1 MGMHSVFVIWPECS
15 TYVVSISLFLCVC
28 VCAFFL
34 LLSVFLFHLFC
45 VAFSLR
51 SLSLVRAWALNTICK
66 WKYASDYFLIRI
78 FFQNICEPNFCSVDN
93 FEYMF
98 LFLLSFHQMSTSNA
112 IKRQIVQRV
121 KWELKLTKNDQT
133 SSVLAQQKLT
143 CFVIAEK
150 WKETRRERKKKFN
163 HRYRCVKVIHA
174 HSVSIGNNATD
185 ESKRSEWNENTKQ
198 KQQQKRSNEKKT
210 AEKMKENNSCKKV
223 TRNNRNK

>member
-51 SLSLVRAWALNTICK
+51 SISLVRAWALNTICK

-121 KWELKLTKNDQT
+121 KVD
-133 SSVLAQQKLT
+133 
-143 CFVIAEK
+143 EK
-150 WKETRRERKKKFN
+150 WSNFKCARSTKIDLFCNRRKMERDAPWKKKKIQSSLSM
-163 HRYRCVKVIHA
+163 R
-174 HSVSIGNNATD
+174 
-185 ESKRSEWNENTKQ
+185 
-198 KQQQKRSNEKKT
+198 
-210 AEKMKENNSCKKV
+210 
-223 TRNNRNK
+223 